1 MYFFPTYVR
10 RSPGQVR
17 QRPENV
23 QIPQIT
29 EKNNKKKTL
38 YKKSVYSEHLFQH
51 VSVEIIFYMEI
62 TRTPILF
69 KINTVY

>member
-23 QIPQIT
+23 QIQQIT
-29 EKNNKKKTL
+29 EKIIIKKL

-62 TRTPILF
+62 TRTPNLF